1 MDWADVNGD
10 RLPDYLTN
18 YEWSG
23 LVRLSFHPG
32 LEKVKS
38 VDSWPSV
45 DIGQI
50 KNAESIVLSGFDGDG
65 HVDGDEDIADLDSD
79 WNTPYDAIKLVWCEN
94 PGAGKPE
101 QRQPWK
107 RHLIYRG
114 QEFYTKPQLG
124 VDDIDGDR
132 RPDLVLQPESRQ
144 TIYFFRNTGAENWEL
159 VRIPK
164 PPETQWRSR
173 PTHVFDLN
181 GDGKQ
186 GIIGFLIQD
195 EGYLPK
201 DKAAV
206 YWVEY
211 EGKEPRAD
219 NWKTHIIKWGDDYN
233 GRDTYVGEKW
243 DQAFFHDVDGDGD
256 IDIIANCGEYG
267 TNDGPPA
274 ALAMLWF
281 ENPMK

>member
-1 MDWADVNGD
+1 MDVSRRRNSTKPKANTRVVKQQSISIPPYKKLESGWIIHQIDNPQRAWSNGLDWADVNGD

-101 QRQPWK
+101 
-107 RHLIYRG
+107 
-114 QEFYTKPQLG
+114 
-124 VDDIDGDR
+124 
-132 RPDLVLQPESRQ
+132 
-144 TIYFFRNTGAENWEL
+144 
-159 VRIPK
+159 
-164 PPETQWRSR
+164 
-173 PTHVFDLN
+173 
-181 GDGKQ
+181 
-186 GIIGFLIQD
+186 
-195 EGYLPK
+195 
-201 DKAAV
+201 
-206 YWVEY
+206 
-211 EGKEPRAD
+211 
-219 NWKTHIIKWGDDYN
+219 
-233 GRDTYVGEKW
+233 
-243 DQAFFHDVDGDGD
+243 
-256 IDIIANCGEYG
+256 
-267 TNDGPPA
+267 
-274 ALAMLWF
+274 
-281 ENPMK
+281 